1 TGAVQGIEHSIVVLE
16 LSRGHDPL
24 GAGPSTAAGV
34 HGIPLDLTDVERFL
48 VDVGEDPAR
57 RLAVEADARDDPVLP
72 PILLRPAGGFEVG
85 VIVPLRGIGVT
96 AKFRHG
102 SWASHCNAL
111 TRPTAGDTRD
121 TKNTRNTK
129 REHKQNVLCSF
140 LCGRRVLSV
149 LRAHGSRRRVQR
161 DSDDRY
167 DKGTDC
173 PASTQMYSQ
182 AAPPASARSA

>member
-1 TGAVQGIEHSIVVLE
+1 
-16 LSRGHDPL
+16 
-24 GAGPSTAAGV
+24 
-34 HGIPLDLTDVERFL
+34 
-48 VDVGEDPAR
+48 
-57 RLAVEADARDDPVLP
+57 
-72 PILLRPAGGFEVG
+72 
-85 VIVPLRGIGVT
+85 
-96 AKFRHG
+96 
-102 SWASHCNAL
+102 SHCNAL
-111 TRPTAGDTRD
+111 TRPAAGDTRD

-182 AAPPASARSA
+182 AAPPASARSAARVTTAGLNEPNASSMITGSTPPPI